1 MRPKD
6 KGTRFETSA
15 VRWLRAKG
23 HRAVRRVLHGRSD
36 EGDVGAVIN
45 GVHFTIECKDRK
57 RVELF
62 KWFDETVEEA
72 ANGGGEPMLIIHR
85 PGAGQKNFGKNLA
98 VIELDTVE
106 VMTGGRVVQVG
117 DAMDAMGREVL

>member
-1 MRPKD
+1 
-6 KGTRFETSA
+6 
-15 VRWLRAKG
+15 
-23 HRAVRRVLHGRSD
+23 
-36 EGDVGAVIN
+36 
-45 GVHFTIECKDRK
+45 
-57 RVELF
+57 
-62 KWFDETVEEA
+62 
-72 ANGGGEPMLIIHR
+72 MLIIHR